1 MPSAFI
7 SAVRGDRDQRLS
19 GRPSEPLPLG
29 PRGENYARRRLEK
42 QGWNFVTSNWY
53 CLHGELDLVMK
64 DGKELVFIEVKT
76 RRGDYS
82 GRAEEGI
89 SVAKRRKLLK
99 AGDWFIAKHPEF
111 QDSIWRIDLI
121 AITVSPSNEVIRFS
135 HIVNAVV
142 TG

>member
-1 MPSAFI
+1 MN
-7 SAVRGDRDQRLS
+7 
-19 GRPSEPLPLG
+19 GRPPESLPLG

-42 QGWNFVTSNWY
+42 QGWKFITANWHCAY
-53 CLHGELDLVMK
+53 GELDLVMTE
-64 DGKELVFIEVKT
+64 GNELVFIEVKT

-89 SVAKRRKLLK
+89 SVAKGRKLLK
-99 AGDWFIAKHPEF
+99 AGDWFIAKNLEF
-111 QDSIWRIDLI
+111 QDSIWRVDLI